1 VIALPEATPDALRE
15 HASRLCAA
23 VAARRA
29 TEVHAVL
36 GWLWRSVSGP
46 VLDGLGFGGPPAPGT
61 PWPRLWWVPTGH
73 LTLLPVHAAGDVPD
87 RIVSSYAATLG
98 MLRHAHGAGPAGEV
112 GAGPGLS
119 GHAGGAG
126 PAGEVGAG
134 PGMSG
139 HAGGAGPAGEVG
151 AGPLIVAMPRT
162 PGLPDLPGA
171 DREAVL
177 VAARRPGAT
186 TLTGAQA
193 TRAAVLAALPGHA
206 SAHFACHAYSD
217 PDEPSRSHLVL
228 HDHRASPLTVAD
240 VARLDLGGARLAYLS
255 ACATAES
262 SAALPDEVVHIAS
275 AFGLAGYPDV
285 IATLW
290 PIADEP
296 AVHVADGVYRGITVD
311 GHPPALAL
319 HDAVRAMRR
328 RFPEDPWLWA
338 PFIHYGR

>member
-1 VIALPEATPDALRE
+1 
-15 HASRLCAA
+15 
-23 VAARRA
+23 
-29 TEVHAVL
+29 
-36 GWLWRSVSGP
+36 
-46 VLDGLGFGGPPAPGT
+46 
-61 PWPRLWWVPTGH
+61 
-73 LTLLPVHAAGDVPD
+73 
-87 RIVSSYAATLG
+87 
-98 MLRHAHGAGPAGEV
+98 
-112 GAGPGLS
+112 
-119 GHAGGAG
+119 
-126 PAGEVGAG
+126 
-134 PGMSG
+134 
-139 HAGGAGPAGEVG
+139 VG